1 MQNEIIAS
9 QRKLR
14 GDTVIMPLL
23 RLISMVAI
31 EIVVIVEC
39 VVLWIFVKRIF

>member
-1 MQNEIIAS
+1 MQNEIIAERIS
-9 QRKLR
+9 PL
-14 GDTVIMPLL
+14 GDAVIMPLL